1 MPWVGLQ
8 SDIVVFLDHTHLLFV
23 CNCFQ
28 AILKFWLEKGV
39 DGFNIRDS
47 SFLYEDFDL
56 RDEPSLN
63 GASPTSVCAQTFTFC
78 ILVIPK

>member
-8 SDIVVFLDHTHLLFV
+8 CDILVFLGHTHSLF
-23 CNCFQ
+23 CNYFQ
-28 AILKFWLEKGV
+28 AILQFWLEKGV

-56 RDEPSLN
+56 RDEPSVS
-63 GASPTSVCAQTFTFC
+63 GASPTSVSAQ
-78 ILVIPK
+78 

>member
-1 MPWVGLQ
+1 M
-8 SDIVVFLDHTHLLFV
+8 IFLDHTHLLFV

-56 RDEPSLN
+56 RDEPSVN
-63 GASPTSVCAQTFTFC
+63 GASATSVITHALTLC
-78 ILVIPK
+78 ILVIPIHVLF